1 MALGTRSDA
10 TNNYDF
16 IHHLDQPLPKPLV
29 DHLMDR
35 QAHVGIR
42 PEPLTLRLIHL
53 LLHASSDR
61 LLTTSSITSYLAWV
75 VGTCVSLGLQCLVPE
90 VLTQGPKLGEQNK
103 G

>member
-1 MALGTRSDA
+1 MTP
-10 TNNYDF
+10 NIYDF
-16 IHHLDQPLPKPLV
+16 TQHLDQPPLMPLSTCMYCTRV
-29 DHLMDR
+29 FNTK
-35 QAHVGIR
+35 AHSSS
-42 PEPLTLRLIHL
+42 LT
-53 LLHASSDR
+53 SSDR